1 MHALILAGGEG
12 SRLRADGVPTP
23 KAFVE
28 VGGRPLVFRLV
39 DTLRGLGCETITA
52 AVRRSALASFAQSAA
67 SAREAGVR
75 LFPCETPSSLHTLA
89 LALEVVPPGPLLC
102 SMVDSIMREEDW
114 QRLHARADAALRDGA
129 DACIAITPHV
139 DDDRPLFV
147 ARRRDG
153 TVAAFGEEP
162 VEPRLV
168 TGGVYF
174 LSSRIRELAPRV
186 LRLGIVRMRGFLGWL
201 AAHGYR
207 VETAE
212 VERIVDLDRG
222 HDLAAAAEWLGAASP
237 ESPLA

>member
-52 AVRRSALASFAQSAA
+52 AVRRSALAAFARSTAA
-67 SAREAGVR
+67 ARDAGVR
-75 LFPCETPSSLHTLA
+75 VFPCETPSSLHTLA
-89 LALEVVPPGPLLC
+89 QALEVVPPGPLLC
-102 SMVDSIMREEDW
+102 SMVDSVMREEDW
-114 QRLHARADAALRDGA
+114 QRLYARADAALRDGA

-153 TVAAFGEEP
+153 TVAAFGDEP